1 MSPGDPTNFFVF
13 LAFSFLPFCLLA
25 FILYVK
31 SLAQFNIQG
40 VKIRSQD
47 HDMFFLI
54 QEKLPGMYNLF
65 LNNVKK
71 DLTRLQALL

>member
-1 MSPGDPTNFFVF
+1 
-13 LAFSFLPFCLLA
+13 
-25 FILYVK
+25 LYVK

>member
-1 MSPGDPTNFFVF
+1 
-13 LAFSFLPFCLLA
+13 
-25 FILYVK
+25 LYVK

-40 VKIRSQD
+40 VKIRS
-47 HDMFFLI
+47 HDLDNVFLI